1 MKITEIKGDVL
12 KVKAD
17 LICHQ
22 VNCLGI
28 MGNGLA
34 KQVREQYPN
43 VYEDYKSLCDHTRDK
58 HDLLGQVQ
66 FLYLNTDSDIANVFG
81 QYAISNSEQQTD
93 YDALKKAF
101 GEKVHAYIESV
112 QGGGVFKMDNIAIPK
127 YFGCGLGKGDWDT
140 VLGIITAALEDLD
153 INLMIVEYEK

>member
-43 VYEDYKSLCDHTRDK
+43 VYEDYKFLCEHTRDR
-58 HDLLGQVQ
+58 HNLLGDVQ
-66 FLYLNTDSDIANVFG
+66 FLYLNTDADIANVFG
-81 QYAISNSEQQTD
+81 QYAISDIERQTD
-93 YDALKKAF
+93 YNALKKAF
-101 GEKVHAYIESV
+101 KKIHAYIESV
-112 QGGGVFKMDNIAIPK
+112 QGAGVFQMYNVAIPK

-140 VLGIITAALEDLD
+140 VFEIITTTLGDLD